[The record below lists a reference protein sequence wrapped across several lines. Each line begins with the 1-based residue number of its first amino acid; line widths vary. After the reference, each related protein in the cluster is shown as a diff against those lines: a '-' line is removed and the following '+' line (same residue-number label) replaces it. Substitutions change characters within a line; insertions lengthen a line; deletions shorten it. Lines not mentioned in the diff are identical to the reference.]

1 MSYEGLFVSD
11 HPLKRVGGRKL
22 KTYTSLAR
30 SYISGMFHQSC
41 WITSL
46 ASRMGYP
53 ILAFFDSTNTI
64 ETKYKQHYVDGK
76 TTHPQT
82 AMLCTKRHKDNTVN
96 VLRCENA
103 RVVFTQYP
111 IKYTS
116 QMNMWLFYWTQ
127 CEGVAVVMH
136 STLCTEN
143 YCISHLHLKTPPL
156 KICTKLQHLLVL
168 QQLR

>member
-46 ASRMGYP
+46 
-53 ILAFFDSTNTI
+53 DTI

-136 STLCTEN
+136 SILCTEN